1 MKHFRNI
8 ISYKITQDI
17 DLSDEVLEQAL
28 SDGLEKM
35 RFIEPI
41 KGCGK
46 LYHRI
51 EDYIYLAAEK
61 EFIKIPSSAVNREFN
76 QRVEKFEKDLA
87 RKLNKDER
95 DNIKQ
100 DIVARLSAKAIKE
113 YRYFRMIIDTKNNH
127 ILIDETST
135 KQAEDLLHL
144 LRKCLGKLPVAPLAY
159 AEDISVKVKYSLL
172 GGGYEGKITFSK
184 NNLKISGDDGELIT
198 LSNADNDIDVNDLLV
213 RWRYVQTVKCEYKG
227 EGEDIYFTLCKNG
240 NLKSLKAFQTLD
252 LEGNKQK
259 EDDFDADLIYMMGEY
274 RGLFEALADIFGGEE
289 EVNKDEE

>member
-8 ISYKITQDI
+8 ISYKIIKDI
-17 DLSDEVLEQAL
+17 NLSDEVLEQAL

-35 RFIEPI
+35 RFIELI

-46 LYHRI
+46 LYHRV

-76 QRVEKFEKDLA
+76 QRVEKLEKDLA
-87 RKLNKDER
+87 RKLKKDER

-100 DIVARLSAKAIKE
+100 NIIARLSAKAIKE

-144 LRKCLGKLPVAPLAY
+144 LRKCLGKLPVAPLTY
-159 AEDISVKVKYSLL
+159 TEDISVKVKYSLL

>member
-8 ISYKITQDI
+8 ISYKIIKDI
-17 DLSDEVLEQAL
+17 NLSDEVLEQAL

-46 LYHRI
+46 LYHRV

-76 QRVEKFEKDLA
+76 QRVENLEKDLA

-95 DNIKQ
+95 ANIKQ
-100 DIVARLSAKAIKE
+100 DIVARLSMKAIKE

-144 LRKCLGKLPVAPLAY
+144 LRKCLGKLPVAPLTY
-159 AEDISVKVKYSLL
+159 AEDISVKVKYSLFS
-172 GGGYEGKITFSK
+172 GGYEEKITFSK

-213 RWRYVQTVKCEYKG
+213 GWRYVQTVKCEYKG